1 MAEDWGAKQS
11 VADTPFSCYI
21 RSIQRVVRR
30 MDRQSGSI
38 QTKAKG
44 ASGEKTIAAV
54 RQVDETRGKRK
65 TSEKEE
71 VGRGVKAACRDVK
84 V

>member
-1 MAEDWGAKQS
+1 
-11 VADTPFSCYI
+11 
-21 RSIQRVVRR
+21 

-71 VGRGVKAACRDVK
+71 SSNKRDQGKERRQLVCATASKSSLYVGLPS
-84 V
+84 